1 DPGTTEIYIS
11 HRGAY
16 QVVVGERQSEQVK
29 WQMRPTD
36 PELEAE
42 MLSRLMRRLGAT
54 EEQVQVQAPVAAP
67 RAQLAKNGEIPEALM
82 LADGFDRAWRRVG
95 LALDR
100 VGFTVEDRDRSKGLY
115 YVRYLDP
122 DIDGKGKS
130 GWSRLAFW
138 RSDTGEKDEQFR
150 ISVADADNGS
160 EVRVQN
166 AEGAS
171 AKSPT
176 AGRILALLQEEL
188 K

>member
-1 DPGTTEIYIS
+1 
-11 HRGAY
+11 
-16 QVVVGERQSEQVK
+16 VVGERQSEQVK
-29 WQMRPTD
+29 WQLRPTE

-42 MLSRLMRRLGAT
+42 MLSRLMLRLGAKQ
-54 EEQVQVQAPVAAP
+54 EQARAKTPAAAP
-67 RAQLAKNGEIPEALM
+67 ARAQLAKNGETAEALM

-115 YVRYLDP
+115 YVRYVDP
-122 DIDGKGKS
+122 DVDGSGKS
-130 GWSRLAFW
+130 GSVWSKLAFW
-138 RSDTGEKDEQFR
+138 RGDDDQKYEQYR
-150 ISVADADNGS
+150 ISVADADSGS

-166 AEGAS
+166 AEGADS
-171 AKSPT
+171 KSPT

>member
-1 DPGTTEIYIS
+1 
-11 HRGAY
+11 
-16 QVVVGERQSEQVK
+16 QVVVGEHGSEQVK

-42 MLSRLMRRLGAT
+42 MLSRLMLRLGAT
-54 EEQVQVQAPVAAP
+54 EEQVQAQARVVAPA
-67 RAQLAKNGEIPEALM
+67 RAQLEKNGETAEALM

-115 YVRYLDP
+115 YVRYVDP
-122 DIDGKGKS
+122 DIDGTGKS
-130 GWSRLAFW
+130 GGFWSKLAFW
-138 RSDTGEKDEQFR
+138 RSDTGKKEEQYR

-160 EVRVQN
+160 EVRVQDG
-166 AEGAS
+166 EGAS

-176 AGRILALLQEEL
+176 AGRILALLQDEL